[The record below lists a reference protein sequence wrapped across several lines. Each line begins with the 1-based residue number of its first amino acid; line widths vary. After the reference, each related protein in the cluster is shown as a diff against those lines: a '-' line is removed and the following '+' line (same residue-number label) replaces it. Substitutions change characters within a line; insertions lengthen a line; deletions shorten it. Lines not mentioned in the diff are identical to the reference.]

1 MRRTTVDVNCDLG
14 EGCASDAAVLP
25 LISSASIACGL
36 HAGSVGDIQRTL
48 KACLEHGV
56 AIGAHPGFD
65 DREHFGRRE
74 LQLDEDALR
83 ALLRYQLGALRGM
96 VEAEGGRLAH
106 VKPHGA
112 LYNLSARD
120 PRTARIIAEEVARCD
135 PALKLFGLAGSSSIA
150 AAEAVGLVP
159 VGEAF
164 AERRYDRHGRLCPR
178 GQPGAV
184 IESVEDAMRQV
195 RLLLERDVVI
205 ADDGSEVTVDAATL
219 CLHGDRPDVLD
230 FARALHATV
239 RAAGREIAAP

>member
-1 MRRTTVDVNCDLG
+1 MSRRIDINCDLG
-14 EGCASDAAVLP
+14 EGCASDAEVLP
-25 LISSASIACGL
+25 YISSASIACGL
-36 HAGSVGDIQRTL
+36 HAGSPRDMQSTL
-48 KACLEHGV
+48 RACLDRGI

-74 LQLDEDALR
+74 LQLDAADLR
-83 ALLRYQLGALRGM
+83 ALLRYQLGALQAMLR
-96 VEAEGGRLAH
+96 AEGGRMAH

-120 PRTARIIAEEVARCD
+120 PDTARIIAEEVARCD
-135 PALKLFGLAGSSSIA
+135 PQLKLYGLAGSCSIEA
-150 AAEAVGLVP
+150 ARERGLTA

-178 GQPGAV
+178 SQPGAV
-184 IESVEDAMRQV
+184 IDSVEASMQQV
-195 RLLLERDVVI
+195 RSVMERGVVT
-205 ADDGSEVTVDAATL
+205 ADDGSQVRIDAATL

-239 RAAGREIAAP
+239 EAAGREIAAP